1 MSWAVAEVPAGPPV
15 LLLSP
20 VPLSPPAWGH
30 TPEDWGTVGR
40 TGSRSEP
47 VGVAG
52 ARTENEGGPEVDR
65 GAGGSE
71 SDKSAGGTVEVEESQ
86 RDVDTIDPRCCL
98 VKRAE

>member
-1 MSWAVAEVPAGPPV
+1 MTGVVQSEALLDGAGVPGNLVVSWAVAEVPAGPPV

-47 VGVAG
+47 VGVAELEL
-52 ARTENEGGPEVDR
+52 RTR
-65 GAGGSE
+65 AG
-71 SDKSAGGTVEVEESQ
+71 
-86 RDVDTIDPRCCL
+86 RIIN
-98 VKRAE
+98 